1 MKSSLSANEN
11 FYFGYF
17 KIQYPNRPLDYK
29 DYGYKE
35 SNFLKRVSSHAV
47 ADKAYARWVTWRYI
61 LLTKYFSS

>member
-47 ADKAYARWVTWRYI
+47 ADKAYARWVT
-61 LLTKYFSS
+61 